1 MEKLFVWTAR
11 SECLRDK
18 MEHDPEIYH
27 RANRFLQIG
36 LAVGLVILLLTYAGL
51 FKFDYGF
58 FAGVIC
64 IVAGAAVRQ
73 IIVSRN

>member
-1 MEKLFVWTAR
+1 MAKSFVWMGR
-11 SECLRDK
+11 SECRRVK

-27 RANRFLQIG
+27 RANRYLQIG
-36 LAVGLVILLLTYAGL
+36 LAVGLVVLLLTYAGL
-51 FKFDYGF
+51 FNFDYGF

-64 IVAGAAVRQ
+64 IVAGAAIRQ